1 MTTMPKWANSERQ
14 TYLVKLFTE
23 SGNRC
28 LQGHVYC
35 PILEHY
41 AHTERKLS
49 SVAKAVDVRCF
60 DSNGNVLKDKDGN
73 ELYLTVYQSQAII
86 EAKQTLVTQYELLS
100 EIAIDGW
107 KADTRAQS
115 SLDWQLERKAL
126 HSLGERRT
134 PLRGQFNNISQDIW
148 HDKQPLFYIE
158 NLGMSGIT
166 LTPFAKVKLSSSYLR
181 LYVDLGDCLRSV
193 SKNKR
198 RKAIRY
204 GKPLPKSVDNRIA
217 DKVWQAVK
225 HYLNY

>member
-1 MTTMPKWANSERQ
+1 MTKPKWITSERQ
-14 TYLVKLFTE
+14 TCLVRLFTE
-23 SGNRC
+23 SGNKC
-28 LQGHVYC
+28 LLGHVNC

-73 ELYLTVYQSQAII
+73 ELFITVYQSQPVI
-86 EAKQTLVTQYELLS
+86 ESETELVTQYELLS
-100 EIAIDGW
+100 ENAIDGW
-107 KADTRAQS
+107 KADTRAQTR
-115 SLDWQLERKAL
+115 LDWLAERRDM
-126 HSLGERRT
+126 HSLGERKA
-134 PLRGQFNNISQDIW
+134 PLRGRFNNISADIW
-148 HDKQPLFYIE
+148 HDKQPIFYIE
-158 NLGMSGIT
+158 ALGMSGVT
-166 LTPFAKVKLSSSYLR
+166 LTPFAKVKLSSSYMR
-181 LYVDLGDCLRSV
+181 LHVDLKDSLRGI

-217 DKVWQAVK
+217 DKVWESVK